1 MQKYNDLL
9 GKKLKEAKKASF
21 SKALGITKNN
31 QKKEINKI
39 TTTSSINIEMK
50 HFTVDICLKSVRGKL
65 TIKHKVKC
73 FISLLSITN
82 CFHDKKYRQFSL
94 SNFT

>member
-1 MQKYNDLL
+1 MQKSNDLL

-39 TTTSSINIEMK
+39 TITSSINIEIK
-50 HFTVDICLKSVRGKL
+50 HFIVDICPKSVRGKL
-65 TIKHKVKC
+65 TLKQQSEV
-73 FISLLSITN
+73 F
-82 CFHDKKYRQFSL
+82 YFSL
-94 SNFT
+94 IYHKLLL

>member
-1 MQKYNDLL
+1 MQKYNELL
-9 GKKLKEAKKASF
+9 GKKLKEAKSVFFKSTRYYKKQ
-21 SKALGITKNN
+21 SKK
-31 QKKEINKI
+31 QEINKI
-39 TTTSSINIEMK
+39 ATTSSINIEIK
-50 HFTVDICLKSVRGKL
+50 HFIIDICPKSMREKL

-82 CFHDKKYRQFSL
+82 CFYDKKYRQFSL

>member
-1 MQKYNDLL
+1 MQKSNDLL

-39 TTTSSINIEMK
+39 TTTSSINIEIK
-50 HFTVDICLKSVRGKL
+50 HFIIDICPKSVRG
-65 TIKHKVKC
+65 IN
-73 FISLLSITN
+73 S
-82 CFHDKKYRQFSL
+82 
-94 SNFT
+94 

>member
-1 MQKYNDLL
+1 MQKSNDLL

-39 TTTSSINIEMK
+39 TITSSINIEIK
-50 HFTVDICLKSVRGKL
+50 RFIVDIYLKSVRGKL
-65 TIKHKVKC
+65 TLKQQSEV
-73 FISLLSITN
+73 F
-82 CFHDKKYRQFSL
+82 YFSL
-94 SNFT
+94 IYHKLLL

>member
-1 MQKYNDLL
+1 MQKSNDLL

-39 TTTSSINIEMK
+39 TTTPSINIEIK
-50 HFTVDICLKSVRGKL
+50 HFIVNIYPKSVSGKL
-65 TIKHKVKC
+65 TIKQQSEVFYFSLIYHK
-73 FISLLSITN
+73 LLS
-82 CFHDKKYRQFSL
+82 R
-94 SNFT
+94 

>member
-1 MQKYNDLL
+1 MQKSNDLL

-39 TTTSSINIEMK
+39 TITSSINIEIK
-50 HFTVDICLKSVRGKL
+50 HFIVDIYLKSVRGKL
-65 TIKHKVKC
+65 TLKQQSEV
-73 FISLLSITN
+73 F
-82 CFHDKKYRQFSL
+82 YFSL
-94 SNFT
+94 IYHKLLL